1 MRAAGYCLAR
11 FVQQGIAPVLWP
23 DMLSFA
29 GRSPGSGFAASFSVS
44 CILQGLVACHAG
56 ECQTVSETG
65 WSRPVA
71 SATTVSASC
80 VS

>member
-44 CILQGLVACHAG
+44 CILQGLVACHTQVNA
-56 ECQTVSETG
+56 
-65 WSRPVA
+65 RPLA
-71 SATTVSASC
+71 RQDGLGRLLRLPR
-80 VS
+80 